1 MAKVALL
8 DTHCHIDQYEK
19 PLAVIRSLDTT
30 AILAVAVTTSP
41 SAFALLRRRYE
52 GERHLR
58 FAQGQKVIGRLPKS
72 RMLVETD
79 GPYVKI
85 GDRPATPID
94 VDLVYQYLSVRW
106 SQPIPQVVEQVYSN
120 FLTLLAH

>member
-41 SAFALLRRRYE
+41 SAFALLHRRFA

-58 FAQGQKVIGRLPKS
+58 FALGVHPLHAAALPESEWRLFDRYLAETRYVGEVGLDGEGNRLP
-72 RMLVETD
+72 L
-79 GPYVKI
+79 G
-85 GDRPATPID
+85 
-94 VDLVYQYLSVRW
+94 W
-106 SQPIPQVVEQVYSN
+106 PQVWWPD
-120 FLTLLAH
+120 LLR